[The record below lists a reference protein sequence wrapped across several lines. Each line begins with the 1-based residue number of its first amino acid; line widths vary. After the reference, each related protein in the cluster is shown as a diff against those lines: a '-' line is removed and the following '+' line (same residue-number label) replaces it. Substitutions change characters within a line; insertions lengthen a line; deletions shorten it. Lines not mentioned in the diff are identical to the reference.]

1 MQRWQIPL
9 NSLIAKRPKR
19 RCVILNFNTLSDNR
33 YHALEETRRL
43 LGFKKSQWKSLLSA
57 LSKTDNGWFEFKQ
70 GDFRITLEKFV
81 EIDELHMEIKL
92 DRNNVVRTL
101 DYRYDLREFVKK
113 RLAIPMDCNRK

>member
-1 MQRWQIPL
+1 
-9 NSLIAKRPKR
+9 
-19 RCVILNFNTLSDNR
+19 VGYVNFNTLSDNR

-92 DRNNVVRTL
+92 DRNNVVKTL
-101 DYRYDLREFVKK
+101 DYRYDLREFVEK
-113 RLAIPMDCNRK
+113 RLAIPMDCNGK

>member
-1 MQRWQIPL
+1 M
-9 NSLIAKRPKR
+9 
-19 RCVILNFNTLSDNR
+19 NFNTLSDNR

-43 LGFKKSQWKSLLSA
+43 LGFKKSQWQSLLTA

-92 DRNNVVRTL
+92 EKSNVVRTL
-101 DYRYDLREFVKK
+101 DYRYDLREFVEK
-113 RLAIPMDCNRK
+113 RLAIQMDCNKKS